1 MSPERE
7 VLLTREG
14 MKKLEE
20 QLEHLKTVRRPEVA
34 EQIKQARA
42 FGDISENAE
51 YDEAK
56 NEQAKIEGEIS
67 AIENTLRISKIIDD
81 DVVETDMAT
90 IGTSVKVEEV
100 NAGTTKQFH
109 IVGSAEADPIER
121 KISNESPVGK
131 ALIGHK
137 TGDVVNVSVPNGNTM
152 VLRILEISRR
162 T

>member
-7 VLLTREG
+7 ILLTREG

-20 QLEHLKTVRRPEVA
+20 QLEHLKTERRPEVA

-56 NEQAKIEGEIS
+56 NDQAKIEGEI
-67 AIENTLRISKIIDD
+67 ATIENTLRIAKIIEDD
-81 DVVETDMAT
+81 IVETGAAT
-90 IGTSVKVEEV
+90 IGSSVKVENLNGNSV
-100 NAGTTKQFH
+100 MQFH
-109 IVGSAEADPIER
+109 IVGSAEANPIEH

-137 TGDVVNVSVPNGNTM
+137 VGDVVNVNVPNGTVM
-152 VLRILEISRR
+152 CLRVLDISRR
-162 T
+162 S

>member
-7 VLLTREG
+7 ILLTREG

-56 NEQAKIEGEIS
+56 NDQAKIEGEIS
-67 AIENTLRISKIIDD
+67 AIENTLRVAKLIDD
-81 DVVETDMAT
+81 DIVRTDMAT
-90 IGTSVKVEEV
+90 IGTSVKVEDV
-100 NAGTTKQFH
+100 NAGSAKQFH

-137 TGDVVNVSVPNGNTM
+137 IGDVVNVNVPNGSTM